1 MGKFLF
7 AVVAAFAFLVLAES
21 LICNRCRFGL
31 FGTCP
36 GRDNETCATNVSV
49 CFTQRLILT
58 SDQHQSPGREA
69 ASGLEEKE
77 RRFLVVGLKPRTKST
92 DMGKFLFAV
101 VAAFASLVLAES
113 LICNRCRFGLFGTC
127 LGRDNETCATNVSVC
142 FTERT
147 TFITLPDFV
156 GFNSQ
161 GCKDTSTGCNVTT
174 SGTLLGVT
182 LETKTTCCNL
192 PDRCNTIVLNGAPST
207 KMTFTAAIGAGL
219 LASVWGSLL

>member
-1 MGKFLF
+1 
-7 AVVAAFAFLVLAES
+7 
-21 LICNRCRFGL
+21 
-31 FGTCP
+31 
-36 GRDNETCATNVSV
+36 
-49 CFTQRLILT
+49 
-58 SDQHQSPGREA
+58 HQSPGREA

-113 LICNRCRFGLFGTC
+113 LICNRCRFSLFGTC

-142 FTERT
+142 ATQRLTFT
-147 TFITLPDFV
+147 TLPDFV
-156 GFNSQ
+156 GFNIQ
-161 GCKDTSTGCNVTT
+161 GCSDTSTGCNVTT
-174 SGTLLGVT
+174 TSTLLGAAYEYK
-182 LETKTTCCNL
+182 LTCCNHA
-192 PDRCNTIVLNGAPST
+192 DRCNPIVLNGAPST